1 VRGEVTLVVEGT
13 TATSDVPTDPDSLAA
28 LVAELEAEGGTR
40 KDAILEVARRAGLP
54 KRVVYDAVHK
64 PR

>member
-1 VRGEVTLVVEGT
+1 M
-13 TATSDVPTDPDSLAA
+13 
-28 LVAELEAEGGTR
+28 GGTR

-64 PR
+64 R